1 MLRRLGAVLV
11 AAMLVVLSAGSAMAI
26 PTPEQLEPVDPIEGC
41 TYFDETGHNLCDEFE
56 AFWNAHGGLPV
67 FGFALTEAYDEVN
80 PDTGE
85 TYLTQYLE
93 RQRFE
98 LHPEN
103 EGTVYHVLLGR
114 LGAQILEMEGRNW
127 HEFPKADPSEDY
139 YFEETGHAIA
149 PEFYE
154 YWSTHGLDYGDEGI
168 SLRESVLLFGYPI
181 SQPEMETNP
190 DGDTVLTQW
199 FERARFEWHEGED
212 GGFVLLGRLGAE
224 LVAGEEPPPPPP
236 PAGPEVIA
244 EGLDNPRHLTV
255 DAEGAIWVAEAG
267 AAGTECVTVGEGDEA
282 FEACFGMTG
291 SVTNALTG
299 EVLVELP
306 SVADASGAFASG
318 PHDVAVTDSGEVYV
332 VMGENF
338 LPAEMTPEGI
348 PAEAFGAL
356 LRVTE
361 EGGFEVVADLIAYEA
376 ENNPAA
382 DTEVIT
388 DGEPEIHSNPYAVTA
403 VGETLYVADAGANAI
418 LQVEADGTITTF
430 GVLAPIEVPTF
441 DEEGQPT
448 GETRMAQPVPTDIA
462 QGPDGAFYVTTLGG
476 EVAGFAQVVRFEDL
490 DGDGDALEEGEMT
503 IYADDLSNAVSVD
516 VDADGNVYVA
526 QLINDFATFNP
537 GDPTTLVGAVVVIAA
552 DGTQTELFEGDLLAV
567 GGVAVDADGTAY
579 ATMFSVFPG
588 AGQVVSLAEPE
599 MPAE

>member
-1 MLRRLGAVLV
+1 MI
-11 AAMLVVLSAGSAMAI
+11 AAMLLMLTVGSAFAL
-26 PTPEQLEPVDPIEGC
+26 PTEEQLEPVDPIEGC
-41 TYFDETGHNLCDEFE
+41 TFFDVTGHNLCDEFE
-56 AFWNAHGGLPV
+56 AFWEAHGGLPV
-67 FGFALTEAYDEVN
+67 FGYALTEAYDEVN

-114 LGAQILEMEGRNW
+114 LGAQMLEINERNW
-127 HEFPKADPSEDY
+127 HAFPKADPSDEH
-139 YFEETGHAIA
+139 YFAETGHAIA
-149 PEFYE
+149 PEFWE
-154 YWSTHGLDYGDEGI
+154 YWSTHGLEYGDEGV

-199 FERARFEWHEGED
+199 FERARFEWHEAED

-224 LVAGEEPPPPPP
+224 LTASEEPPPPVE
-236 PAGPEVIA
+236 GPEVIA

-255 DAEGAIWVAEAG
+255 DAEGTVWVAEAG
-267 AAGTECVTVGEGDEA
+267 AAGTECVTVGEGEEE
-282 FEACFGMTG
+282 FQACYGMTG
-291 SVTNALTG
+291 SITNATTG

-306 SVADASGAFASG
+306 SVADPSGAFASG
-318 PHDVAVTDSGEVYV
+318 PHDVAVTDSGDVYV
-332 VMGENF
+332 VMGENL

-348 PAEAFGAL
+348 PTEAFGAL

-361 EGGFEVVADLIAYEA
+361 DGGFEVVADLIAYEE

-382 DTEVIT
+382 ETETVT
-388 DGEPEIHSNPYAVTA
+388 DGQPEIHSNPYAVTA
-403 VGETLYVADAGANAI
+403 VGDTLYVADAGANDI
-418 LQVEADGTITTF
+418 LKIEADGTITTF

-448 GETRMAQPVPTDIA
+448 GETRMAQPVPTDVA

-476 EVAGFAQVVRFEDL
+476 EVTGYAQVVRFEDL

-503 IYADDLSNAVSVD
+503 VYAEGLSNAVGVD
-516 VDADGNVYVA
+516 VDGEGNVYVA
-526 QLINDFATFNP
+526 QLINDFAIFNP
-537 GDPTTLVGAVVVIAA
+537 GDPTTLVGAVIMVAA
-552 DGTQTELFEGDLLAV
+552 DGAETELFEGDLLAV
-567 GGVAVDADGTAY
+567 GGVAVDSTGTAY

-599 MPAE
+599 LPAE

>member
-1 MLRRLGAVLV
+1 MI

-114 LGAQILEMEGRNW
+114 LGAQILEMNGRNW
-127 HEFPKADPSEDY
+127 HEFPQADPSEEH
-139 YFEETGHAIA
+139 YFAETGHAIA

-154 YWSTHGLDYGDEGI
+154 YWSTHGLEYGDEGV

-224 LVAGEEPPPPPP
+224 LTAGEEPPPPVEEE
-236 PAGPEVIA
+236 PEVIA
-244 EGLDNPRHLTV
+244 EGLDNPRHLAV
-255 DAEGAIWVAEAG
+255 DAEGTVWVAEAG
-267 AAGTECVTVGEGDEA
+267 AAGADCVTTGEGE
-282 FEACFGMTG
+282 EEMQVCYGMTG
-291 SVTNALTG
+291 SVTNATTG
-299 EVLVELP
+299 ETLIELP
-306 SVADASGAFASG
+306 SVSDPSGAFASG
-318 PHDVAVTDSGEVYV
+318 PHGVAVTDSGEVYV
-332 VMGENF
+332 VTGENF

-348 PAEAFGAL
+348 PTDAFGAL
-356 LRVTE
+356 LHVTE
-361 EGGFEVVADLIAYEA
+361 EGGYEVVVDLIAYEE

-382 DTEVIT
+382 DTETIT
-388 DGEPEIHSNPYAVTA
+388 DGQPEVHSNPYSVIA
-403 VGETLYVADAGANAI
+403 VGETLYVVDAGGNDI
-418 LQVEADGTITTF
+418 LKVEADGTVTTF
-430 GVLAPIEVPTF
+430 GVLGPIEVPAF

-476 EVAGFAQVVRFEDL
+476 EVAGHAQVVRFEDL

-503 IYADDLSNAVSVD
+503 IYADDLSNAVGVD
-516 VDADGNVYVA
+516 VDAAGNVYVA
-526 QLINDFATFNP
+526 QLVNDFATANP
-537 GDPTTLVGAVVVIAA
+537 GDPTTLIGAVVVIAA
-552 DGTQTELFEGDLLAV
+552 DGTQTQLFEGDLLAL
-567 GGVAVDADGTAY
+567 GDVAVSADGEVY
-579 ATMFSVFPG
+579 ATTMSVFPG
-588 AGQVVSLAEPE
+588 AGQVVYLPQEDAA
-599 MPAE
+599 PAE

>member
-11 AAMLVVLSAGSAMAI
+11 AAMLVVLSVGSAFAL
-26 PTPEQLEPVDPIEGC
+26 PTEEQLEPVDPIEGC
-41 TYFDETGHNLCDEFE
+41 TYFDVTGHNLCDEFE
-56 AFWNAHGGLPV
+56 AFWEAHGGLPV
-67 FGFALTEAYDEVN
+67 FGYALTEAYDEVN

-98 LHPEN
+98 LHPDN

-114 LGAQILEMEGRNW
+114 LGAQMLEINGRNW
-127 HEFPKADPSEDY
+127 HAFPKANPSDEH
-139 YFEETGHAIA
+139 YFPETGHAIA
-149 PEFYE
+149 PEFWE
-154 YWSTHGLDYGDEGI
+154 YWSTHGLEYGDEGV

-181 SQPEMETNP
+181 SEPEMETNP

-212 GGFVLLGRLGAE
+212 GGFVLLGRLGHE
-224 LVAGEEPPPPPP
+224 LSVSDDPPQ
-236 PAGPEVIA
+236 GPEVIA
-244 EGLDNPRHLTV
+244 EGLDNPRHLTI
-255 DAEGAIWVAEAG
+255 DADGTVWVAEAG
-267 AAGTECVTVGEGDEA
+267 AAGEACVTVGEGEEE
-282 FEACFGMTG
+282 FQACYGMTG
-291 SVTNALTG
+291 SVTNAMTG

-306 SVADASGAFASG
+306 SVSDPSGAFASG

-348 PAEAFGAL
+348 PAEAFGML
-356 LRVTE
+356 LHVAEDGTW
-361 EGGFEVVADLIAYEA
+361 EVAADLMAYEA

-382 DTEVIT
+382 ETETVT
-388 DGEPEIHSNPYAVTA
+388 DGQPEIHSNPYGVTA

-418 LQVEADGTITTF
+418 LKVEADGTITTF
-430 GVLAPIEVPTF
+430 GVLDPIEVPTF

-448 GETRMAQPVPTDIA
+448 GETRMAQPVPTDVA
-462 QGPDGAFYVTTLGG
+462 EGPDGAFYVTTLGG
-476 EVAGFAQVVRFEDL
+476 EVMGYAQVVRFEDL

-503 IYADDLSNAVSVD
+503 VYAEGFSNAVSVD
-516 VDADGNVYVA
+516 VDAGGNVYVA
-526 QLINDFATFNP
+526 QLVNDFATANP
-537 GDPTTLVGAVVVIAA
+537 GDPTTLVGAVVVIDV
-552 DGTQTELFEGDLLAV
+552 DGAQTELFEGDLLAV
-567 GGVAVDADGTAY
+567 GGVTVNSTGTAY

-599 MPAE
+599 LPAE